1 MGDLDA
7 AATMAEL
14 EALLRKARE
23 GGDFDHADHGPLIY
37 NLALLYFLHRRF
49 LQADEL
55 LRPVSVQ
62 PPVDLVTYYRETM
75 VVMDLG
81 WVDLTLEYS
90 TILLGS
96 S

>member
-1 MGDLDA
+1 MI
-7 AATMAEL
+7 
-14 EALLRKARE
+14 LRL
-23 GGDFDHADHGPLIY
+23 GPFGMRTEE
-37 NLALLYFLHRRF
+37 N
-49 LQADEL
+49 
-55 LRPVSVQ
+55 S
-62 PPVDLVTYYRETM
+62 YYRETM